1 MEKPK
6 TISEQMAEFTLGLTY
21 KDIPKDVIDHGKLLL
36 TDTFGVAMACQ
47 DAGACKS
54 SQKDSPGNEF
64 PEGMQLVGNR

>member
-47 DAGACKS
+47 DLEHAKAVK
-54 SQKDSPGNEF
+54 KT
-64 PEGMQLVGNR
+64 VWK

>member
-47 DAGACKS
+47 DLDHA
-54 SQKDSPGNEF
+54 KDSPGNEF